1 MKKAITVFL
10 AVLFVITGITPRLAQ
25 AENATPAISY
35 HDGIMSGNG
44 LAHVIDGLYDDNA
57 YVSEDNP
64 DLSDGKQYFQFEWTK
79 SVQYDTVA
87 LFAKYCGTDTKDG
100 QAPTKWSIQLSADGT
115 DYTEAATVIASWA
128 DTDEMQSKETSFA
141 VAAPYRFM
149 RLVILEAN
157 LSWKHFAVNEVTF
170 SKATTPV
177 IGYEDANGTMQY
189 AKEAVVTYNNTV
201 MSGMGLAQVA
211 DGDYT
216 TAYVSEDNPD
226 MSGQYIQLDWQ
237 SPISLN
243 LVTLYSQYCGTPD
256 KDGQAPTEW
265 TISVSTNGTDFTE
278 IGKVQHTW
286 KGNDAVQSK
295 NVLFDLRENV
305 VALRIA
311 ITKANLAWGHY
322 AIAELEI
329 GKTKAG
335 FIPVDI
341 TGEVATPVT
350 GYEDANGTMQ
360 YAKEAVVTYNN
371 TVMSGM
377 GLAQVADG
385 DYTTT
390 YVSEDNPDMSNQYIQ
405 FDWES
410 PISLNLVTL
419 YSQYCGTSGND
430 GQAPTEW
437 TISVSANGTDFTE
450 VSKVQHTWKG
460 NDAVQSRNVLFDL
473 QENVV
478 ALRIAVTK
486 ANLAWGHYA
495 IAELEIGKTK
505 EGFIPADITG
515 EAETPPVIGYKDA
528 NGTMQY
534 AKGAVVT
541 YNDAVMSGMGLAQ
554 VADGDYTTTY
564 VSEDNPNM
572 SGQYIQFDW
581 KSPISLNLVTLYSQ
595 YCGTPDKDGQAPT
608 EWTILVSTNGTDF
621 TEVSKVQHTWKGND
635 AVQSKNVL
643 FDLQENVVALR
654 VAVTKANLAWGH
666 YAIAELEAGK
676 TKDGVVPKDITGETP
691 SENPD
696 QPEIPDKTYHDANG
710 VTQYAKAASVSYSNR
725 MSGMGLSQVADG
737 DYTTTYVSED
747 NPDMSN
753 QYIQFNWENPVAV
766 NLVTL
771 YSQYCGTKYK
781 DGQAPTKWAIE
792 VSRDGT
798 NFTRI
803 TEVSKKWR
811 SNDNVQS
818 KSVQFDTQEGI
829 VALRVVVLEANLNW
843 NHYAI
848 GEIEIGNAPA
858 GYVAADLTGIG
869 ENTNAGNGSKSPNTG
884 EPNQGIWV
892 LFLAASSVG
901 LGLCTYLRK
910 KRHA

>member
-311 ITKANLAWGHY
+311 ITKANLDWGHY

-419 YSQYCGTSGND
+419 YSQYCGTSG
-430 GQAPTEW
+430 
-437 TISVSANGTDFTE
+437 
-450 VSKVQHTWKG
+450 
-460 NDAVQSRNVLFDL
+460 
-473 QENVV
+473 
-478 ALRIAVTK
+478 
-486 ANLAWGHYA
+486 
-495 IAELEIGKTK
+495 
-505 EGFIPADITG
+505 
-515 EAETPPVIGYKDA
+515 
-528 NGTMQY
+528 
-534 AKGAVVT
+534 
-541 YNDAVMSGMGLAQ
+541 
-554 VADGDYTTTY
+554 
-564 VSEDNPNM
+564 
-572 SGQYIQFDW
+572 
-581 KSPISLNLVTLYSQ
+581 
-595 YCGTPDKDGQAPT
+595 KDGQAPT